1 MSLLGASLPVILPC
15 TLLLS
20 QSASHDAAAPP
31 VQHSDAASSLT
42 RRSYLYPGF
51 IDAER
56 ADHVI
61 KMAKARLAPS
71 GLALRKG
78 DRAEDQ
84 R

>member
-1 MSLLGASLPVILPC
+1 MSLQIVHSILLG
-15 TLLLS
+15 
-20 QSASHDAAAPP
+20 
-31 VQHSDAASSLT
+31 VQAHGCGA
-42 RRSYLYPGF
+42 RRAYLFPGF
-51 IDAER
+51 MDAER

-84 R
+84 K

>member
-1 MSLLGASLPVILPC
+1 MIRKRMLGGECRA
-15 TLLLS
+15 
-20 QSASHDAAAPP
+20 
-31 VQHSDAASSLT
+31 
-42 RRSYLYPGF
+42 YLFPGF
-51 IDAER
+51 MDAER

-84 R
+84 K